1 MVFENLL
8 CEVNDGIAVVTVNRP
23 DKLNALNRA
32 TTGELSQCF
41 AALADD
47 SATRVVVL
55 RGAGEKAFVAGAD
68 IGEMAH
74 MTAGDA
80 ESFARLGQAVMN
92 RIENLGKPVIAAVG
106 GFALGGGCEL
116 AMACSFR
123 YAAETAKLGLPET
136 GLGLIPGF
144 GGTQRLSR
152 LVGRGR
158 ALELILTGGMI
169 SATEAAAMGLVNK
182 VFSQEELMPAVM
194 KVAGSLARK
203 SSFTLGIALQAVNDG
218 LEMSQNSGCNLEA
231 ALFGVCGSSDDASEG
246 CSAFMEKRK
255 PEFRNPQS

>member
-1 MVFENLL
+1 MDFQNIL
-8 CEVNDGIAVVTVNRP
+8 CEIADGVAVVTVNRP

-32 TTGELSQCF
+32 TNSELDQCF
-41 AALADD
+41 ESLAMDP
-47 SATRVVVL
+47 ATRVVVL

-68 IGEMAH
+68 IAEMAE
-74 MTAGDA
+74 MQASDA
-80 ESFARLGQAVMN
+80 EAFSRAGQALMN

-123 YAAETAKLGLPET
+123 YAADNAKLGLPET

-158 ALELILTGGMI
+158 ALELVLTGGMI
-169 SATEAAAMGLVNK
+169 SAAEAATMGLVNK

-194 KVAGSLARK
+194 KTAAALAYK
-203 SSFTLGIALQAVNDG
+203 SSFTLRMALQAVNDG
-218 LEMSQNSGCNLEA
+218 LETSQDSGCNLEA
-231 ALFGVCGSSDDASEG
+231 ALFGVCGSSEDAREG
-246 CSAFMEKRK
+246 CAAFMEKRK
-255 PEFRNPQS
+255 PKFRNP

>member
-1 MVFENLL
+1 MVFENIL
-8 CEVNDGIAVVTVNRP
+8 CETIDGIATVTVNRP

-32 TTGELSQCF
+32 TTSELDKCF
-41 AALADD
+41 ASLAENP
-47 SATRVVVL
+47 AVRVVIL

-68 IGEMAH
+68 IAEMAD
-74 MTAGDA
+74 MRAADA
-80 ESFARLGQAVMN
+80 EVFALQGQALMN

-158 ALELILTGGMI
+158 ALELVLTGGMI
-169 SATEAAAMGLVNK
+169 SAAEAAGMGLVNK
-182 VFSQEELMPAVM
+182 VFSQEELMPAVT
-194 KVAGSLARK
+194 KVAVALSQK
-203 SSFTLGIALQAVNDG
+203 SSFTLRMALQAVGGG
-218 LEMSQNSGCNLEA
+218 LEMNQDSGCKLEA
-231 ALFGVCGSSDDASEG
+231 ALFGICGSSEDAREG
-246 CSAFMEKRK
+246 CSAFVEKRK
-255 PEFRNPQS
+255 PNFKTS